1 MRSVWLLRVT
11 TMFDLL
17 KGITVVDL
25 TTVVLG
31 PYATQLLADMGANV
45 IKVEPKSGD
54 VFRGARPGRDGGD
67 GAGFLNL
74 NRNKRSIAL
83 DLTVSADKSTLYQL
97 TEKADVFVHNLRD
110 DSADKLG
117 IDYFNVCGHKP
128 DIVYCSARGFGRGPY
143 GDEPAYDDCIQ
154 AAAGLAWLNADDQ
167 GEPRYVRTVLCDKI
181 AGLHLAFAVATGIAA
196 RERTGKGCHIEAPMF
211 ESMVSFLLIEQ
222 LSGQSFVPPLPDRGY
237 VRLNAASRRP
247 YRTRDGYVAIM
258 PYTAA
263 QWVRFLRLSGC
274 HELAEADWILS
285 DELRSVRIEQLY
297 ELIERVAPA
306 RKSAEWLDALKER
319 DIPCAPV
326 TRLEDL
332 PNDMHLRS
340 TDYFATMTHA
350 SEGELMYPRSP
361 FAVHTGSRRPDWP
374 APILDADRE
383 DILAGLDGDT
393 E

>member
-1 MRSVWLLRVT
+1 MRNEPGQVT
-11 TMFDLL
+11 AMFDLL
-17 KGITVVDL
+17 KGITVIDL

-83 DLTVSADKSTLYQL
+83 DLTVSEDQSILYQL
-97 TEKADVFVHNLRD
+97 TAEADVFVHNVRD
-110 DSADKLG
+110 SGAAKLG
-117 IDYFNVCGHKP
+117 IEYSIVRGYRP

-143 GDEPAYDDCIQ
+143 GDAPAYDDCIQ
-154 AAAGLAWLNADDQ
+154 AASGLAWLNADDR

-196 RERTGKGCHIEAPMF
+196 RARTGKGCHIEAPMF
-211 ESMVSFLLIEQ
+211 ESMVSFLMIEQ
-222 LSGQSFVPPLPDRGY
+222 LSGQSFIPPLPDRGY

-247 YRTRDGYVAIM
+247 YRTRDGYVTIM

-263 QWVRFLRLSGC
+263 QWVRFLRLSEC
-274 HELAEADWILS
+274 HELADADWIQD

-297 ELIERVAPA
+297 ALIERVAPQ
-306 RKSAEWLDALKER
+306 RTSADWLDVLTAR

-332 PNDMHLRS
+332 PNDAHLRS
-340 TDYFATMTHA
+340 NGYFATMTHA
-350 SEGELMYPRSP
+350 AEGDLMYARSP
-361 FAVHTGSRRPDWP
+361 FAVHTANQQPDRP
-374 APILDADRE
+374 APILDADRA
-383 DILAGLDGDT
+383 DILASLDGGT